1 MSRVGE
7 RIKEARE
14 KSGMTQKA
22 LAKKLGV
29 AEKFVNEVETG
40 RKIINE
46 SLISKVSKVLNT
58 DLNDINMV
66 VTDEELQKE
75 LKAEKQVRQ
84 TKPAEVNEVWNQAFG
99 SVLKNVPIYDYSL
112 AQVKGY
118 KQLATASNKID
129 GHTANKVF
137 YLKIENNDMTGYR
150 IQENDLALCYSIKE
164 IENNSICLVEFNG
177 KRVIR
182 QIKKLDN
189 VKALLISNN
198 GSMRTETANIK
209 EVKSIAK
216 LYRIEF
222 DLNTSYVSYQ
232 KEEILNKIAIRK

>member
-112 AQVKGY
+112 TQVKGY

-137 YLKIENNDMTGYR
+137 YLRIENNDMTGYR

-164 IENNSICLVEFNG
+164 IENNYICLVEFNG

-209 EVKSIAK
+209 EVKAIAK

-222 DLNTSYVSYQ
+222 DL
-232 KEEILNKIAIRK
+232 

>member
-58 DLNDINMV
+58 ELNDINMV

-222 DLNTSYVSYQ
+222 DL
-232 KEEILNKIAIRK
+232 

>member
-75 LKAEKQVRQ
+75 LKAEKQLRQ
-84 TKPAEVNEVWNQAFG
+84 TKPADVNEVWNQAFG

-137 YLKIENNDMTGYR
+137 YLKIENNYMTGYR

-209 EVKSIAK
+209 EVKAIAK

-222 DLNTSYVSYQ
+222 DL
-232 KEEILNKIAIRK
+232 

>member
-99 SVLKNVPIYDYSL
+99 SVLKNVPIYDRSEERRVGKECL
-112 AQVKGY
+112 
-118 KQLATASNKID
+118 
-129 GHTANKVF
+129 
-137 YLKIENNDMTGYR
+137 R
-150 IQENDLALCYSIKE
+150 LCRSRWSPYH
-164 IENNSICLVEFNG
+164 
-177 KRVIR
+177 
-182 QIKKLDN
+182 
-189 VKALLISNN
+189 
-198 GSMRTETANIK
+198 
-209 EVKSIAK
+209 
-216 LYRIEF
+216 
-222 DLNTSYVSYQ
+222 
-232 KEEILNKIAIRK
+232 

>member
-84 TKPAEVNEVWNQAFG
+84 RKPAEVNEVWNQAFG

-118 KQLATASNKID
+118 KQLATSSNKID

-209 EVKSIAK
+209 EVKAIAK

-222 DLNTSYVSYQ
+222 DL
-232 KEEILNKIAIRK
+232 

>member
-84 TKPAEVNEVWNQAFG
+84 RKPAEVNEVWNQAFG
-99 SVLKNVPIYDYSL
+99 SVLKNVLIYDYSL

-209 EVKSIAK
+209 EVKAIAK

-222 DLNTSYVSYQ
+222 DL
-232 KEEILNKIAIRK
+232 

>member
-216 LYRIEF
+216 IYRIEF
-222 DLNTSYVSYQ
+222 DL
-232 KEEILNKIAIRK
+232 

>member
-84 TKPAEVNEVWNQAFG
+84 RKPAEVNEVWNQAFG

-137 YLKIENNDMTGYR
+137 YLRIENNDMTGYR

-198 GSMRTETANIK
+198 GSIRTETSNIK
-209 EVKSIAK
+209 EVKAIAK

-222 DLNTSYVSYQ
+222 DL
-232 KEEILNKIAIRK
+232 

>member
-137 YLKIENNDMTGYR
+137 YLRIENNDMTGCR

-209 EVKSIAK
+209 EVKAIAK

-222 DLNTSYVSYQ
+222 DL
-232 KEEILNKIAIRK
+232 

>member
-84 TKPAEVNEVWNQAFG
+84 TKPAEVNEVWNQAFV

-222 DLNTSYVSYQ
+222 DL
-232 KEEILNKIAIRK
+232 

>member
-112 AQVKGY
+112 SQVKGY

-137 YLKIENNDMTGYR
+137 YLRIENNDMTGYR

-209 EVKSIAK
+209 EIKAIAK

-222 DLNTSYVSYQ
+222 DL
-232 KEEILNKIAIRK
+232 

>member
-137 YLKIENNDMTGYR
+137 YLRIENNDMTGYR

-209 EVKSIAK
+209 EVKAIAK

-222 DLNTSYVSYQ
+222 YL
-232 KEEILNKIAIRK
+232 

>member
-198 GSMRTETANIK
+198 GSMRTETANIT

-222 DLNTSYVSYQ
+222 DL
-232 KEEILNKIAIRK
+232 

>member
-216 LYRIEF
+216 LYRIE
-222 DLNTSYVSYQ
+222 
-232 KEEILNKIAIRK
+232 

>member
-75 LKAEKQVRQ
+75 FKAEKQVRQ

-112 AQVKGY
+112 TQVKGY

-137 YLKIENNDMTGYR
+137 YLRIENNDMTGYR
-150 IQENDLALCYSIKE
+150 IQENDLALSYSIKE

-209 EVKSIAK
+209 EIKAIAK

-222 DLNTSYVSYQ
+222 DL
-232 KEEILNKIAIRK
+232 

>member
-75 LKAEKQVRQ
+75 LKAEKQLRQ
-84 TKPAEVNEVWNQAFG
+84 RKPAEVNEVWNQAFG

-209 EVKSIAK
+209 EVKAIAK

-222 DLNTSYVSYQ
+222 DL
-232 KEEILNKIAIRK
+232 

>member
-75 LKAEKQVRQ
+75 LKAEKQLRQ
-84 TKPAEVNEVWNQAFG
+84 TKPADVNEVWNQAFG

-209 EVKSIAK
+209 EIKAIAK

-222 DLNTSYVSYQ
+222 DL
-232 KEEILNKIAIRK
+232 

>member
-150 IQENDLALCYSIKE
+150 IQENVLALCYTIKE

-209 EVKSIAK
+209 EIKAIAK

-222 DLNTSYVSYQ
+222 DL
-232 KEEILNKIAIRK
+232 

>member
-112 AQVKGY
+112 TQVKGY

-137 YLKIENNDMTGYR
+137 YLRIENNDMTGYR

-164 IENNSICLVEFNG
+164 IENNPICLVEFNG

-209 EVKSIAK
+209 EVKAIAK

-222 DLNTSYVSYQ
+222 DL
-232 KEEILNKIAIRK
+232 

>member
-29 AEKFVNEVETG
+29 AEKFVNEIETG

-209 EVKSIAK
+209 EIKAIAK

-222 DLNTSYVSYQ
+222 DL
-232 KEEILNKIAIRK
+232 

>member
-177 KRVIR
+177 NRVIR

-222 DLNTSYVSYQ
+222 DL
-232 KEEILNKIAIRK
+232 

>member
-29 AEKFVNEVETG
+29 AEKFVNEVEIG

-137 YLKIENNDMTGYR
+137 YLRIENNDMTGYR

-209 EVKSIAK
+209 EVKAIAK

-222 DLNTSYVSYQ
+222 DL
-232 KEEILNKIAIRK
+232 

>member
-84 TKPAEVNEVWNQAFG
+84 RKPAEVNEVWNQAFG

-189 VKALLISNN
+189 VKSLLISNN

-209 EVKSIAK
+209 EVKAIAK
-216 LYRIEF
+216 IYRIEF
-222 DLNTSYVSYQ
+222 DL
-232 KEEILNKIAIRK
+232 

>member
-75 LKAEKQVRQ
+75 LKAEKQLRQ

-137 YLKIENNDMTGYR
+137 YLKIENNDMTGHR

-222 DLNTSYVSYQ
+222 DL
-232 KEEILNKIAIRK
+232 

>member
-75 LKAEKQVRQ
+75 LKAEKQLRQ

-189 VKALLISNN
+189 FKALLISNN

-209 EVKSIAK
+209 EVKAIAK

-222 DLNTSYVSYQ
+222 DL
-232 KEEILNKIAIRK
+232 

>member
-118 KQLATASNKID
+118 KQLAAASNKID

-222 DLNTSYVSYQ
+222 DL
-232 KEEILNKIAIRK
+232 

>member
-99 SVLKNVPIYDYSL
+99 TVLKNVPIYDYSL
-112 AQVKGY
+112 TQVKGY

-137 YLKIENNDMTGYR
+137 YLRIENNDMTGYR

-198 GSMRTETANIK
+198 GSMRTETSNIK
-209 EVKSIAK
+209 EIKAIAK

-222 DLNTSYVSYQ
+222 DL
-232 KEEILNKIAIRK
+232 

>member
-14 KSGMTQKA
+14 KSGITQKA

-137 YLKIENNDMTGYR
+137 YLRIENNDMTGYR

-209 EVKSIAK
+209 EVKAIAK

-222 DLNTSYVSYQ
+222 DL
-232 KEEILNKIAIRK
+232 

>member
-75 LKAEKQVRQ
+75 LKAENQVRQ
-84 TKPAEVNEVWNQAFG
+84 RKPAEVNEVWNQAFG

-209 EVKSIAK
+209 EVKAIAK

-222 DLNTSYVSYQ
+222 DL
-232 KEEILNKIAIRK
+232 

>member
-150 IQENDLALCYSIKE
+150 IQKNDLALCYSIKE

-209 EVKSIAK
+209 EIKAIAK

-222 DLNTSYVSYQ
+222 DL
-232 KEEILNKIAIRK
+232 

>member
-164 IENNSICLVEFNG
+164 IENNYICLVDFNG

-209 EVKSIAK
+209 EIKAIAK

-222 DLNTSYVSYQ
+222 DL
-232 KEEILNKIAIRK
+232 

>member
-84 TKPAEVNEVWNQAFG
+84 TKPAEVNEFWNQAFG
-99 SVLKNVPIYDYSL
+99 SFLKNVPIYDYSL
-112 AQVKGY
+112 TQVKGY

-137 YLKIENNDMTGYR
+137 YLRIENNDMTGYR
-150 IQENDLALCYSIKE
+150 IQENDLALCYSIKDM
-164 IENNSICLVEFNG
+164 ENNSICLVEFNG

-209 EVKSIAK
+209 EVKAIAK

-222 DLNTSYVSYQ
+222 DL
-232 KEEILNKIAIRK
+232 

>member
-84 TKPAEVNEVWNQAFG
+84 RKPAEVNEVWNQAFG

-118 KQLATASNKID
+118 KQLATA
-129 GHTANKVF
+129 
-137 YLKIENNDMTGYR
+137 
-150 IQENDLALCYSIKE
+150 
-164 IENNSICLVEFNG
+164 
-177 KRVIR
+177 
-182 QIKKLDN
+182 
-189 VKALLISNN
+189 
-198 GSMRTETANIK
+198 
-209 EVKSIAK
+209 
-216 LYRIEF
+216 
-222 DLNTSYVSYQ
+222 
-232 KEEILNKIAIRK
+232 

>member
-75 LKAEKQVRQ
+75 LKSEKQVRQ

-112 AQVKGY
+112 TQVKGY

-137 YLKIENNDMTGYR
+137 YLRIENNDMTGYR

-209 EVKSIAK
+209 EIKAIAK

-222 DLNTSYVSYQ
+222 DL
-232 KEEILNKIAIRK
+232 

>member
-84 TKPAEVNEVWNQAFG
+84 RKPAEVNEVWNQAFG

-209 EVKSIAK
+209 EGKAIAK

-222 DLNTSYVSYQ
+222 DL
-232 KEEILNKIAIRK
+232 

>member
-75 LKAEKQVRQ
+75 LKAEKQLRQ
-84 TKPAEVNEVWNQAFG
+84 TKPADVNEVWNQAFG

-164 IENNSICLVEFNG
+164 MENNSICLVEFNG

-209 EVKSIAK
+209 EVKAIAK

-222 DLNTSYVSYQ
+222 DL
-232 KEEILNKIAIRK
+232 

>member
-75 LKAEKQVRQ
+75 LKAEKQLRQ
-84 TKPAEVNEVWNQAFG
+84 TKPADVNEVWNQAFG

-112 AQVKGY
+112 VQVKGY

-209 EVKSIAK
+209 EVKAIAK
-216 LYRIEF
+216 HYRIEF
-222 DLNTSYVSYQ
+222 DL
-232 KEEILNKIAIRK
+232 